1 MTSNIQTM
9 PLTESADIMRAF
21 QLDKL
26 SVEQKSQK
34 SVGLA
39 MAKEID
45 SYANFGVGNGYFFN
59 RNAQYTI
66 NRSYANGKIN
76 MRPFMDQ
83 LDFNGKFN
91 FANVSW
97 QCIRIVNRIVSGLV
111 GQWMQRNERV
121 IVKAIDTLSISQKDD
136 EYSQMEFVMMNRR
149 KLEQLQQESGVQLIP
164 QDPIPAN
171 QEQLNLWQ
179 AHVQKLPEEILNEI
193 GINEAYAANGLYDVI
208 KDQLLHDSAVTGFVG
223 TYTWM
228 DEQGVVH
235 VDRVQP
241 ENAIYS
247 YTKFND
253 FRDTKWRGQ
262 IKSMR
267 MSDMRVKYGTE
278 YGGTLTEEELYN
290 IAATSKNYR
299 LYDNMNWNNNWNLS
313 LIRPYDEWNV
323 DVIEFELKSPNTEGY
338 IAKKTRKTG
347 STILRKGN
355 RKEVLGDNEE
365 YLEDKKW
372 SIYRGVFVRATQTLL
387 EWGIKENMIRPQ
399 DPKEAGD
406 CEFSY
411 SFYMYQNFDMYNVA
425 IPEKIKEPVDQ
436 MIIARLKVQQLV
448 ANMAPAGVAINW
460 RAVQNMDYGL
470 GDKNKEVDSIK
481 LRNQTG
487 NFYYRDQDAEGNPIG
502 LPFTEVNN
510 AGFLPQLQGLILIYD
525 KHYQIL
531 KDELGEDPN
540 LIAQA
545 LQPRVTSGNVDVAQ
559 KTSDNATGYMYE
571 AVMALYKDTA
581 RKVACLIKTSVMF
594 GSKVYRELMN
604 KEQMEDRI
612 FSADI
617 EMMPTEMELAKFE
630 AFLNQGIAANPQL
643 IQYLDP
649 MQLMNI
655 AKSNLKLAQMF
666 FRSAQEKMYV
676 GEMQKAQAN
685 SQQQAQI
692 QMQAAQA
699 AEQEKRMTKKEEI
712 DGEIIKVAKAG
723 ESQSKNT
730 VLTGVMNIWQESMK
744 SGVPVPPQ
752 ILALSDIVLKNVALP
767 AMAQNDII
775 LQHMQQQM
783 QGASQPKPMESGEME
798 MAGEQQPQQQG
809 QPQPEQMAA

>member
-1 MTSNIQTM
+1 M

-21 QLDKL
+21 QLEKL
-26 SVEQKSQK
+26 TVEQKSQT

-59 RNAQYTI
+59 RNARFTT
-66 NRSYANGKIN
+66 NRAYANGKIS
-76 MRPFMDQ
+76 MQRFMDQ

-91 FANVSW
+91 FANINW
-97 QCIRIVNRIVSGLV
+97 QCIKIVNRIVSGLV
-111 GQWMQRNERV
+111 GAWMQRNERV
-121 IVKAIDTLSISQKDD
+121 IVKAIDTLSMTQKND
-136 EYSQMEFVMMNRR
+136 EYAQMEFVIANRR
-149 KLEQLQQESGVQLIP
+149 KLEQLQQQSGVQLIP

-171 QEQLNLWQ
+171 QDQLKLWQ
-179 AHVQKLPEEILNEI
+179 AHIQKLPEEILNEI
-193 GINEAYAANGLYDVI
+193 GINEAYSANGLFDVI

-235 VDRVQP
+235 IDRVQP

-267 MSDMRVKYGTE
+267 MSDMRVKYGVE
-278 YGGTLTEEELYN
+278 YGGTLTEEELFK
-290 IAATSKNYR
+290 IAATSKNYQ
-299 LYDNMNWNNNWNLS
+299 LYDQMNWNNNWNLS

-323 DVIEFELKSPNTEGY
+323 DIVDFEIKSPNTDGY
-338 IAKKTRKTG
+338 IVKKTRKSG
-347 STILRKGN
+347 STILRRGD
-355 RKEVLGDNEE
+355 RKEMLKDNEE

-372 SIYRGVFVRATQTLL
+372 SIYRGVFVRVTQTLL
-387 EWGIKENMIRPQ
+387 EWGVKENMIRPQ
-399 DPKEAGD
+399 DPKETGD

-411 SFYMYQNFDMYNVA
+411 SFYMYQNYDMYNVA
-425 IPEKIKEPVDQ
+425 LPEKIQEPVDQ

-525 KHYQIL
+525 KHFQIL

-540 LIAQA
+540 LVSQA

-559 KTSDNATGYMYE
+559 RTSDNATGYMYD
-571 AVMALYKDTA
+571 AVMNLYKDTA
-581 RKVACLIKTSVMF
+581 RKVACLIKTSVLF
-594 GSKVYRELMN
+594 GSKVYRELMS
-604 KEQMEDRI
+604 KEQIEDKI

-617 EMMPTEMELAKFE
+617 ELMPTEMELAKFE
-630 AFLNQGIAANPQL
+630 AFINQGIAANPQL
-643 IQYLDP
+643 IAYLDP
-649 MQLMNI
+649 MQLMDI
-655 AKSNLKLAQMF
+655 AKNNLKLAQMF
-666 FRSAQEKMYV
+666 FRNAQEKMYV

-685 SQQQAQI
+685 SEQQAQV
-692 QMQAAQA
+692 QAQTMQAS
-699 AEQEKRMTKKEEI
+699 ELEKRKTKEMEGQVEVLKATTTA
-712 DGEIIKVAKAG
+712 DG
-723 ESQSKNT
+723 QSKNT
-730 VLTGVMNIWQESMK
+730 VLTGIMNMYVESMK
-744 SGVPVPPQ
+744 SGSQLPPEMK
-752 ILALSDIVLKNVALP
+752 ILAQMVLQNVALP
-767 AMAQNDII
+767 VMIENKE
-775 LQHMQQQM
+775 LQQEISQQV
-783 QGASQPKPMESGEME
+783 QGAMQPRPMQAPEPE
-798 MAGEQQPQQQG
+798 MANEQQEE
-809 QPQPEQMAA
+809 PQPVAA